1 MPTDYYAVLGLARGA
16 SDSEIK
22 RAYRRLA
29 RDLHPDV
36 NPDPGA
42 KERFQEVNR
51 AYQALTDPD
60 KRRIVDLGGDP
71 FDTAAAGM
79 GGNPFGGAGFGGL
92 GDIMDAFF
100 GGGTTTRGPR
110 SRVRAGGDALIRVE
124 LDLDET
130 VFGTTKDIT
139 VDTAVLCTACSGAG
153 TAPGTHPATCSTC
166 AGRGEVQSVQRSFL
180 GQVVSSRTCPS
191 CVGTGQIIPEPCP
204 QCGGDGRVRAR
215 RTIPVKVPAGV
226 EDGMRIR
233 LTGHGEV
240 GPGGGPAGDLY
251 VEIHER
257 PHAVFTRD
265 GEDLHCRVT
274 LPMTSAALGTT
285 LSLKTLDGE
294 TDLDIKP
301 GTQSGSVLT
310 LRAQG
315 APRLRAT
322 GRGNLL
328 VHVEVQ
334 TPNRL
339 DAEQEKLLRELAVL
353 RGEDTAGSSRETQQ
367 GFFSRVR
374 DAWNGH

>member
-1 MPTDYYAVLGLARGA
+1 MATDYYGVLGLAQGA
-16 SDSEIK
+16 TDQDIK

-36 NPDPGA
+36 NPDPEA
-42 KERFQEVNR
+42 KERFQEVTR
-51 AYQALTDPD
+51 AYEALTDPE

-71 FDTAAAGM
+71 FDSGGGGAG
-79 GGNPFGGAGFGGL
+79 GFGGPGFGGL

-100 GGGTTTRGPR
+100 GGAAARGPR
-110 SRVRAGGDALIRVE
+110 SRTRAGRDALIPVE
-124 LDLDET
+124 LELDET
-130 VFGTTKDIT
+130 VFGTQKDIT
-139 VDTAVLCTACSGAG
+139 VDTAVLCDTCTGAG
-153 TAPGTHPATCSTC
+153 TAPGTHATTCATCS
-166 AGRGEVQSVQRSFL
+166 GRGEVQSVQRGFL
-180 GQVVSSRTCPS
+180 GQVVSTRTCPTCS
-191 CVGTGQIIPEPCP
+191 GTGQVIPEPCP
-204 QCGGDGRVRAR
+204 KCAGDGRVRSR
-215 RTIPVKVPAGV
+215 RTISVKVPAGV

-251 VEIHER
+251 VEVHEL
-257 PHAVFTRD
+257 PHPVFTRD

-285 LSLKTLDGE
+285 LNLKTLDGE
-294 TDLDIKP
+294 EDLDIRP

-310 LRAQG
+310 LRAHG

-334 TPNRL
+334 TPTKL
-339 DAEQEKLLRELAVL
+339 DAEQEKLLRELAAL
-353 RGEDTAGSSRETQQ
+353 RGEDQPESNREAQ
-367 GFFSRVR
+367 GGLFSRVR
-374 DAWNGH
+374 DAFNGR

>member
-1 MPTDYYAVLGLARGA
+1 MATDYWGVLGLRPGA
-16 SDSEIK
+16 SDSDIK
-22 RAYRRLA
+22 RAYRRMA

-36 NPDPGA
+36 NPEPGA
-42 KERFQEVNR
+42 KERFQEVSK
-51 AYQALTDPD
+51 AYQALTDPE

-71 FDTAAAGM
+71 FDTGGGAAG
-79 GGNPFGGAGFGGL
+79 GGFGPGFGGL

-100 GGGTTTRGPR
+100 GGAATRGPR
-110 SRVRAGGDALIRVE
+110 SRVRAGRDAMIPIE

-130 VFGTTKDIT
+130 VFGVTKDIT
-139 VDTAVLCTACSGAG
+139 VDTAVVCDACTGAG
-153 TAPGTHPATCSTC
+153 TAPGTHPATCQTC
-166 AGRGEVQSVQRSFL
+166 SGRGEVQSVQNGLL
-180 GQVVSSRTCPS
+180 GRMVTSRACPTCA
-191 CVGTGQIIPEPCP
+191 GTGQVIPDPCP
-204 QCGGDGRVRAR
+204 KCGGEGRVRAR

-240 GPGGGPAGDLY
+240 GPGGGPSGDLY

-257 PHAVFTRD
+257 PHPVFTRD

-285 LSLKTLDGE
+285 LSLKTLDSE
-294 TDLDIKP
+294 EDLDVRA
-301 GTQSGSVLT
+301 GTQSGSLLT
-310 LRAQG
+310 LRGRG

-334 TPNRL
+334 TPIKL
-339 DAEQEKLLRELAVL
+339 DPEQEKLLRELAAL
-353 RGEDTAGSSRETQQ
+353 RGEDTAGTTRENQQ
-367 GFFSRVR
+367 SFFSRVR

>member
-1 MPTDYYAVLGLARGA
+1 MATDYYGVLGLAPGA

-22 RAYRRLA
+22 KAYRRLA

-36 NPDPGA
+36 NPDEGA
-42 KERFQEVNR
+42 KERFQEVSK
-51 AYQALTDPD
+51 AYQALTDPE

-71 FDTAAAGM
+71 FDSGPGAG
-79 GGNPFGGAGFGGL
+79 GFGTAGFGGL

-100 GGGTTTRGPR
+100 GGAAARGPR
-110 SRVRAGGDALIRVE
+110 SRVRAGRDAMIPVE

-139 VDTAVLCTACSGAG
+139 VDTAVVCDACTGAG

-166 AGRGEVQSVQRSFL
+166 AGRGEVQSVQNGLL
-180 GQVVSSRTCPS
+180 GRMVTSRACPTCA
-191 CVGTGQIIPEPCP
+191 GTGQVIPDPCP
-204 QCGGDGRVRAR
+204 KCGGEGRVRAR

-233 LTGHGEV
+233 LSGHGEV

-257 PHAVFTRD
+257 PHSVFTRD
-265 GEDLHCRVT
+265 GADLHCRVT
-274 LPMTSAALGTT
+274 LPMTAAALGTT
-285 LSLKTLDGE
+285 LNLDTLDGE
-294 TDLDIKP
+294 EEIDIRP

-310 LRAQG
+310 LRGRG

-322 GRGNLL
+322 GRGSLL
-328 VHVEVQ
+328 VHVEVV
-334 TPNRL
+334 TPTRL
-339 DAEQEKLLRELAVL
+339 DGEQEKLLRELAVL
-353 RGEDTAGSSRETQQ
+353 RGEDAQ
-367 GFFSRVR
+367 GGGRDGGGGLFSRVR
-374 DAWNGH
+374 DAFNGR